1 MVNRWLKRL
10 CNAPMLNRPSRAL
23 ALLEAILVSMVWAS
37 SFIFVKLALTE
48 LGPLTIGGL
57 RYFLGFA
64 CLLPFLRH
72 SSFTLTRTQWLRMT
86 LLGFSAYTLANG
98 ALFWALRFLPATT
111 GSFLMSLITVTV
123 LLGGVFWLREIPN
136 RLQVIGI
143 FIVLAGMVL
152 FFSPGLKPGEPL
164 GLAIFLL
171 ALLGFTL
178 FGLLS
183 RIAAI
188 DRQVDTLTL
197 TALPLAIGGGLL
209 LAIAVPLE
217 GLPSASLQVWGLI
230 LYLAAV
236 NTALGYVLYNHALQ
250 SLQAFEL
257 NVLLN
262 LTPIWTAL
270 LGWLLLDEILN
281 STQWAGIFVV
291 IAGIMLVQ
299 KRNQKKTLKVV

>member
-1 MVNRWLKRL
+1 M
-10 CNAPMLNRPSRAL
+10 A
-23 ALLEAILVSMVWAS
+23 
-37 SFIFVKLALTE
+37 
-48 LGPLTIGGL
+48 
-57 RYFLGFA
+57 
-64 CLLPFLRH
+64 
-72 SSFTLTRTQWLRMT
+72 
-86 LLGFSAYTLANG
+86 LLGFSAYTLGNG

-136 RLQVIGI
+136 RVQAVGI
-143 FIVLAGMVL
+143 FIVLAGMAL

-164 GLAIFLL
+164 GLAIFAL

-188 DRQVDTLTL
+188 DRQIDTLTL

-217 GLPSASLQVWGLI
+217 GLPSASLRTWGLV
-230 LYLAAV
+230 LFLAAI

-250 SLQAFEL
+250 SLQAFEM

-262 LTPIWTAL
+262 LSPIWTAL
-270 LGWLLLDEILN
+270 LGWMLLDENLV
-281 STQWAGIFVV
+281 SKQWAGIFVV
-291 IAGIMLVQ
+291 LVGVMLVQ
-299 KRNQKKTLKVV
+299 KRNHKKRP

>member
-1 MVNRWLKRL
+1 MPRQ
-10 CNAPMLNRPSRAL
+10 PSRPL
-23 ALLEAILVSMVWAS
+23 ALLEALLVSMVWGS

-64 CLLPFLRH
+64 CLLPFLRRH
-72 SSFTLTRTQWLRMT
+72 NFTLIKAQWVRLA
-86 LLGFSAYTLANG
+86 LLGFSGYTLANS

-123 LLGGVFWLREIPN
+123 LLGGIFWLREIPN

-143 FIVLAGMVL
+143 LIVLAGMAL
-152 FFSPGLKPGEPL
+152 FFSSGLQPGEPL
-164 GLAIFLL
+164 GLGIFAL

-183 RIAAI
+183 RSTVI
-188 DRQVDTLTL
+188 DRQVNTLTL
-197 TALPLAIGGGLL
+197 TAFPLAIGGGLL
-209 LAIAVPLE
+209 LAIAIPIE
-217 GLPSASLQVWGLI
+217 GIPSASPRTWGLV
-230 LYLAAV
+230 LVLAAI

-250 SLQAFEL
+250 SLQAFEM

-270 LGWLLLDEILN
+270 LGSLLLDEILG

-291 IAGIMLVQ
+291 IVGVMLVQ
-299 KRNQKKTLKVV
+299 RQNK

>member
-1 MVNRWLKRL
+1 M
-10 CNAPMLNRPSRAL
+10 PRPPTRPQ
-23 ALLEAILVSMVWAS
+23 ALLEALLVSAVWGS
-37 SFIFVKLALTE
+37 SFIFVKMALTE

-64 CLLPFLRH
+64 CLLPFLRRR
-72 SSFTLTRTQWLRMT
+72 SFSLTRAQWLRMA
-86 LLGFSAYTLANG
+86 LLGFSAYTLGNG

-123 LLGGVFWLREIPN
+123 LLGGAFWLREIPN
-136 RLQVIGI
+136 RLQAAGI
-143 FIVLAGMVL
+143 LIALAGMAL

-164 GLAIFLL
+164 GLALFAL

-178 FGLLS
+178 FSLLS
-183 RIAAI
+183 RAAAI

-209 LAIAVPLE
+209 LAIALPLE
-217 GLPSASLQVWGLI
+217 GLPSASFQTWGLI
-230 LYLAAV
+230 LFLAAI

-257 NVLLN
+257 NVLLG

-270 LGWLLLDEILN
+270 LGWLLIGEVLIGL
-281 STQWAGIFVV
+281 QWAGIFVV
-291 IAGIMLVQ
+291 MLGVLLAQ
-299 KRNQKKTLKVV
+299 GRKNK

>member
-1 MVNRWLKRL
+1 MPRQ
-10 CNAPMLNRPSRAL
+10 PSRTL
-23 ALLEAILVSMVWAS
+23 ALLEALLVSLVWGS
-37 SFIFVKLALTE
+37 SFIFVKIALTE

-64 CLLPFLRH
+64 CLLPFLRRH
-72 SSFTLTRTQWLRMT
+72 SFPLTRAQWLRMA

-136 RLQVIGI
+136 RVQVIGI
-143 FIVLAGMVL
+143 LIVLAGMAL
-152 FFSPGLKPGEPL
+152 FFSSGLKAGEPL
-164 GLAIFLL
+164 GLAIFAL
-171 ALLGFTL
+171 ALLGFTS

-183 RIAAI
+183 RVAAI

-209 LAIAVPLE
+209 LAIAIPLE
-217 GLPSASLQVWGLI
+217 GIPGASPQTWGLI
-230 LYLAAV
+230 LLLAAI
-236 NTALGYVLYNHALQ
+236 NTALGYVLYNHALR
-250 SLQAFEL
+250 SLQAFEM
-257 NVLLN
+257 NVLLS

-270 LGWLLLDEILN
+270 LGWLLLDDILIV
-281 STQWAGIFVV
+281 SQWIGILVV
-291 IAGIMLVQ
+291 MGGILLVQ
-299 KRNQKKTLKVV
+299 GRNNKKRP

>member
-1 MVNRWLKRL
+1 MSRQ
-10 CNAPMLNRPSRAL
+10 PSRAL
-23 ALLEAILVSMVWAS
+23 AILEALLVSMVWAS
-37 SFIFVKLALTE
+37 SFVFVKMALTE

-57 RYFLGFA
+57 RYFLGFI
-64 CLLPFLRH
+64 CLLPFLRRR
-72 SSFTLTRTQWLRMT
+72 SFLITRALWWRMA

-98 ALFWALRFLPATT
+98 ALFWALRYLPATT
-111 GSFLMSLITVTV
+111 GSFMMSMITVTV
-123 LLGGVFWLREIPN
+123 LLGGIIWLREIPS
-136 RLQVIGI
+136 RLQSGGI
-143 FIVLAGMVL
+143 LIALAGITL

-164 GLAIFLL
+164 GLAIFAL
-171 ALLGFTL
+171 ALVGFTL

-209 LAIAVPLE
+209 LAIAIPLE
-217 GLPSASLQVWGLI
+217 GIPSASLQTWGLV
-230 LYLAAV
+230 LFLAAI

-257 NVLLN
+257 NLLLG

-270 LGWLLLDEILN
+270 LGWFLLDEVLE
-281 STQWAGIFVV
+281 SRQWAGIFVV
-291 IAGIMLVQ
+291 MIGILLVQ
-299 KRNQKKTLKVV
+299 RRVNKKKPERY

>member
-1 MVNRWLKRL
+1 MLKQ
-10 CNAPMLNRPSRAL
+10 PSRAL
-23 ALLEAILVSMVWAS
+23 ALLEALLVSTIWAS
-37 SFIFVKLALTE
+37 SFIFVKMALTE

-64 CLLPFLRH
+64 CLLPFLRRRNF
-72 SSFTLTRTQWLRMT
+72 SLTQSQWLRMA
-86 LLGFSAYTLANG
+86 LLGFSAYTLGNG

-111 GSFLMSLITVTV
+111 GSFLMSLITLTV
-123 LLGGVFWLREIPN
+123 LLGGVFWLREVPS
-136 RLQVIGI
+136 RLQATGI
-143 FIVLAGMVL
+143 LIALAGMAL

-171 ALLGFTL
+171 ALLGFTI

-188 DRQVDTLTL
+188 DRQVDMLTL

-209 LAIAVPLE
+209 LALAIPLE
-217 GLPSASLQVWGLI
+217 GLPNASPQTWGLV
-230 LYLAAV
+230 LFLAAV

-262 LTPIWTAL
+262 LSPIWTAL
-270 LGWLLLDEILN
+270 FGWLLLDEILS

-291 IAGIMLVQ
+291 ITGVMLVQ
-299 KRNQKKTLKVV
+299 KRNHKKTLKVV